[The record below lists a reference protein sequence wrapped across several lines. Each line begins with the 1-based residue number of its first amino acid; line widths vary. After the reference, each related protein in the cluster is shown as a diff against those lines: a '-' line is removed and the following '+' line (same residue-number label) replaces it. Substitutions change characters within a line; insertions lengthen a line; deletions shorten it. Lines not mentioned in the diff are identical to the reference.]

1 MLYQVGA
8 LRHLADDHM
17 YQHRPAE
24 AAECLDRALE
34 LSQASGER
42 WNRSE
47 LSGMRARAAL
57 EMGDLPAADELID
70 RAIASLRE
78 YDVTAISEVQQSLG
92 MIRAAQG
99 REQEAESALR
109 WSLEVFSATQFN
121 WNKVDP
127 ALALAR
133 FLAKRGD
140 ADEASEL
147 IDTYESWAHD
157 RGIVLWDREFEEI
170 RALIAG

>member
-1 MLYQVGA
+1 
-8 LRHLADDHM
+8 M

-70 RAIASLRE
+70 RATRSQYA
-78 YDVTAISEVQQSLG
+78 DDAVQ
-92 MIRAAQG
+92 IR
-99 REQEAESALR
+99 
-109 WSLEVFSATQFN
+109 
-121 WNKVDP
+121 P
-127 ALALAR
+127 
-133 FLAKRGD
+133 
-140 ADEASEL
+140 L
-147 IDTYESWAHD
+147 IPC
-157 RGIVLWDREFEEI
+157 
-170 RALIAG
+170 